1 MFDALRGVWVRRKL
15 MFRALLTRA
24 FLLTAFA
31 ALGACAH
38 AFEVAPGYSIKEIPY
53 AGSPFYWID
62 NESVIFNAAHR
73 TSTDDSIHGSSWSPP
88 ALYKWNTRTN
98 QVFEVMKTGKY
109 TRLCYDRGYLYV
121 SFTRDDGD
129 RIVRRG
135 PLGTEL
141 ETVVIKKGETKF
153 PFSGYFNRY
162 SCRWEERPKATQSDR
177 GVIEILRDDHGFIE
191 AEHPRDPFPNRRYFL
206 VPPSRA
212 PIPIDFHGASG
223 APQYSSFKSAYAF
236 KESISEWGAT
246 LGLKYWLVHPS
257 GRVELTQ
264 IPPGE
269 WRTGSVYAMP
279 IRDSWFMTSLSM
291 TPSAVGGYVVN
302 HNTVRLVIKG
312 RINSFDVSP
321 DGCRIAI
328 YAQPAPRVAP
338 GNAVLEVCRER

>member
-1 MFDALRGVWVRRKL
+1 MRCAAFGIDARLG
-15 MFRALLTRA
+15 FAFSFARASLIATLG
-24 FLLTAFA
+24 
-31 ALGACAH
+31 ALGGCAH
-38 AFEVAPGYSIKEIPY
+38 AFDVAPGYSIKEIPY
-53 AGSPFYWID
+53 AGAPFYWID
-62 NESVIFNAAHR
+62 NESVFSTRHTEQAPTIRSRFDLGSAGALQVEYTHR
-73 TSTDDSIHGSSWSPP
+73 PGLRGDEDGRVHAPLLRPRVPLRLIHYGRRRSHYP
-88 ALYKWNTRTN
+88 ARPA
-98 QVFEVMKTGKY
+98 
-109 TRLCYDRGYLYV
+109 RAD
-121 SFTRDDGD
+121 
-129 RIVRRG
+129 
-135 PLGTEL
+135 L
-141 ETVVIKKGETKF
+141 ETVVVKKGITQF
-153 PFSGYFNRY
+153 PFSGRFNRY

-177 GVIEILRDDHGFIE
+177 GVIEVLRDDHGFIE

-206 VPPSRA
+206 VPPSRT
-212 PIPIDFHGASG
+212 PIRIDFHGASG

-246 LGLKYWLVHPS
+246 LGLKYWLVHPN

-302 HNTVRLVIKG
+302 RNAVRRVIKG

-321 DGCRIAI
+321 DGCRIAL

-338 GNAVLEVCRER
+338 RNAVLEMCRER